1 MSTFQTYRN
10 FCFGTSQLLTRSY
23 STSFSLGIRFL
34 KKEYQEAI
42 NGIYGFVR
50 IADEIVDTFSECDN
64 KTILQKFKEDTYLSV
79 KCKMS
84 TNPVLQSFQETVN
97 KYGIDLQLVE
107 AFFQS
112 MEMDLLKK
120 EYNRKELDAYIYGSA
135 EVVGLMCLYV
145 FVEGNVE
152 AYKKLE
158 KPARALGSAFQKINF
173 LRDIKSDYEERG
185 RIYFPGVRMDAFTEV
200 MKNQIQEEIVEEL
213 KVSEEGIRNLPT
225 SVRFGV
231 YLAQQYFRALLQ
243 TIQKVR
249 ASEVLLRRFRVS
261 NVHKI
266 MILVKY
272 GIKYKLGFL

>member
-1 MSTFQTYRN
+1 MSNFQTYRN

-34 KKEYQEAI
+34 KNDYKEAI
-42 NGIYGFVR
+42 NSIYGFVR
-50 IADEIVDTFSECDN
+50 IADEIVDTFSECD
-64 KTILQKFKEDTYLSV
+64 KKAILQKFKEDTYLAV
-79 KCKMS
+79 TCNMS

-97 KYGIDLQLVE
+97 KYGIDLLLVE
-107 AFFQS
+107 AFFES

-120 EYNRKELDAYIYGSA
+120 EYTRQELDRYIYGSA

-145 FVEGNVE
+145 FVEGKVE
-152 AYKKLE
+152 AYKELE

-173 LRDIKSDYEERG
+173 LRDIKSDFEERG
-185 RIYFPGVRMDAFTEV
+185 RIYFPGVRMDAFTDA
-200 MKNQIQEEIVEEL
+200 MKDQIQDEIIEEL
-213 KVSEEGIRNLPT
+213 KISEEGIRNLPA

-243 TIQKVR
+243 TIQKAR

-261 NVHKI
+261 NGHKI
-266 MILVKY
+266 LMLVKY